1 MYKENNNL
9 EEQIIQQTES
19 GTDTINSLGLCLG
32 ASTVSIV
39 HMERKRDIDQKIRK
53 DSEIKPRIVKFSLH
67 THEGDPKQTLLAA
80 LKNFD
85 LKSFYRGRQ
94 LPWISEYLYSL
105 HEYSLTCRRQ
115 NICLIHDMDFLKQP
129 TGPPLLSI
137 HSFCEAVEGEIHR
150 FLMHTYCLSPHL
162 IFVPVCLKHIP

>member
-1 MYKENNNL
+1 MYKENKNL

-39 HMERKRDIDQKIRK
+39 HMAMKK
-53 DSEIKPRIVKFSLH
+53 SENKPRIVKSSLH

-85 LKSFYRGRQ
+85 LKSFDRIAATGRKF
-94 LPWISEYLYSL
+94 
-105 HEYSLTCRRQ
+105 CKFV
-115 NICLIHDMDFLKQP
+115 N
-129 TGPPLLSI
+129 LSSI
-137 HSFCEAVEGEIHR
+137 PEPEAVELAYE
-150 FLMHTYCLSPHL
+150 
-162 IFVPVCLKHIP
+162 FVKPKSISCPAIVSAGG